1 MITLASERA
10 VHAPAIE
17 RLLDDAFGPERWQK
31 TCQRLRD
38 GQAPLDG
45 LSLVALAEDGELVG
59 TVRLWPVL
67 AGGRRSALLG
77 PLAVAAAW
85 QGRGIGSALI
95 SEVLARA
102 RTAGEGSI
110 LLVGDA
116 PYYGRFGF
124 AAALSRSLRLPGP
137 VERARFL
144 GRELVPGALAGAK
157 GLVRPDSRLTRPVP
171 LAA

>member
-1 MITLASERA
+1 VITLASERA
-10 VHAPAIE
+10 AHTPAIE

-45 LSLVALAEDGELVG
+45 LSLVALADDELVG
-59 TVRLWPVL
+59 TVRLWPIV
-67 AGGRRSALLG
+67 AGGCRAALLG
-77 PLAVAAAW
+77 PLAVDVAW
-85 QGRGIGSALI
+85 RNHGIGGKLMRGA
-95 SEVLARA
+95 ARRA
-102 RTAGEGSI
+102 RESGERAI

-124 AAALSRSLRLPGP
+124 TADLTRDLRLPGP
-137 VERARFL
+137 VDPARFL
-144 GRELVPGALAGAK
+144 ARELVPGALAGAN
-157 GLVRPDSRLTRPVP
+157 GFVVPDSRSSRRAS